1 MFKWSTFTCRFRSL
15 RIGHE
20 TIFLFL
26 KNRRITLRYRI
37 TSAAAAAA
45 GRASEPFT
53 TDFPRAWTRTRRR
66 EDRIG
71 AKYRKSLITPF
82 DIISSAEEAAVIWG
96 GQTLYTRGWL
106 AAITDLISRSLWT
119 DGRTADEEWTVF
131 FCSEKRKDKGAK
143 KISYRCCCLG
153 SFFSGRP
160 LVARPPII
168 EGGQQA
174 FCKIAVLL
182 FFAI

>member
-1 MFKWSTFTCRFRSL
+1 MGR
-15 RIGHE
+15 E
-20 TIFLFL
+20 TIFLFKKSANYSPL
-26 KNRRITLRYRI
+26 PNYLCRRRRRRR
-37 TSAAAAAA
+37 A
-45 GRASEPFT
+45 GEPFT

-143 KISYRCCCLG
+143 KISYRFCCLG

-160 LVARPPII
+160 FVAGPPNN
-168 EGGQQA
+168 
-174 FCKIAVLL
+174 
-182 FFAI
+182 